1 MKEAKPFHAHI
12 DEWFRKFM
20 EESILNL
27 LEEQVN
33 HSIFL
38 TTNTEI
44 ELQAGV
50 SLYQKSA

>member
-12 DEWFRKFM
+12 DEWFRKFI

-33 HSIFL
+33 HFW
-38 TTNTEI
+38 TTYTEI